1 MSEPPRK
8 IPSLQEELPIPV
20 EVLFDEFLMMQFLW
34 DYIASNQCQWVSDQ
48 PPRMFNK
55 VVVYRKS
62 FINYILSILTQLNN
76 NLNYL
81 FYV

>member
-8 IPSLQEELPIPV
+8 IPNLQEELPIPI
-20 EVLFDEFLMMQFLW
+20 EVLFNEFLMMQFLW
-34 DYIASNQCQWVSDQ
+34 DYIASNQCQWVEDQ
-48 PPRMFNK
+48 TPKMFNK
-55 VVVYRKS
+55 VVVYHKS

-76 NLNYL
+76 KLNYL

>member
-1 MSEPPRK
+1 MSDPPRK
-8 IPSLQEELPIPV
+8 IPSINEELPIPV

-48 PPRMFNK
+48 TPQMFNK
-55 VVVYRKS
+55 VVVYCKS

-76 NLNYL
+76 KLNYL
-81 FYV
+81 FFF